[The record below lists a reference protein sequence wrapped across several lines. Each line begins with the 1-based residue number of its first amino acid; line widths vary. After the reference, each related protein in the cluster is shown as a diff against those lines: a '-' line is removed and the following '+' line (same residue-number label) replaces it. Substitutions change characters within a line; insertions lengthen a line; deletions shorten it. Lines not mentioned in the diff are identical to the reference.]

1 MRKHLLLLVTIVI
14 TTSASAQYYVSASGG
29 YTVGSAGVK
38 FGETITLTNYESNYG
53 SYGEGFNGQI
63 RFGKFFNKTFGVE
76 LGFGYLHG
84 ADQTVDK
91 VSVPGKEVEV
101 KARGR
106 AYGFTP
112 SVVYKFTDNLYGRFG
127 ALIKLGGK
135 TEALIYDKST
145 FAPATASAL
154 ELPVGSYSEVDATV
168 DFHGQLPLG
177 FVGAFGYK
185 HNISN
190 NLDLFIE
197 AEYMG
202 ISVKRKDSEIAEI
215 SGGVFLPDGRQVDV
229 FDMDNLPTGWEKK
242 TEYVDELAFGTVQ
255 ANGDSLFPAKKLAQR
270 VPYSS
275 FGINFG
281 ITYTF
286 SKKEKSTM

>member
-1 MRKHLLLLVTIVI
+1 MRKNLLLLAAIVMA
-14 TTSASAQYYVSASGG
+14 TSASAQYYVSASGG
-29 YTVGSAGVK
+29 YTVPSAGVK
-38 FGETITLTNYESNYG
+38 FGETITPTNSESNYG
-53 SYGEGFNGQI
+53 SYGEGINGQI
-63 RFGKFFNKTFGVE
+63 KFGKFYNDTFGVE

-84 ADQTVDK
+84 ADQTIDEVN
-91 VSVPGKEVEV
+91 VPGRIVDV

-112 SVVYKFTDNLYGRFG
+112 AVVYKFTDNLYGRFG

-145 FAPATASAL
+145 FDAATAGVL
-154 ELPVGSYSEVDATV
+154 GLPLGSYSEVDATV

-177 FVGAFGYK
+177 FVAAFGYK
-185 HNISN
+185 HNISEN
-190 NLDLFIE
+190 FDLFFE

-202 ISVKRKDSEIAEI
+202 ISVKRKDSEVAAI
-215 SGGVFLPDGRQVDV
+215 SGGVFLPDATQVVV
-229 FDMDNLPTGWEKK
+229 FDMDNLPTGWENK
-242 TEYVDELAFGTVQ
+242 TEYVDELPTSTVM
-255 ANGDSLFPAKKLAQR
+255 ANGSAMFPAKKLAQR

-286 SKKEKSTM
+286 SKKEKN

>member
-1 MRKHLLLLVTIVI
+1 MKNYLLLIIAMVMA
-14 TTSASAQYYVSASGG
+14 TTASAQFYISGSAG
-29 YTVGSAGVK
+29 YALPSAGVK
-38 FGETITLTNYESNYG
+38 FGETITTTTSESNYG
-53 SYGEGFNGQI
+53 SYGEGANYQFRAGY
-63 RFGKFFNKTFGVE
+63 FFNDTFGVD
-76 LGFGYLHG
+76 LGFAYLHG
-84 ADQTVDK
+84 ADQTVDM
-91 VSVPGKEVEV
+91 VSVPGKEAEV
-101 KARGR
+101 IARGR

-135 TEALIYDKST
+135 TEALIYDNTT
-145 FAPATASAL
+145 FDAATAAFL
-154 ELPVGSYSEVDATV
+154 GLPAGSYSEVDATV

-185 HNISN
+185 HSISSN
-190 NLDLFIE
+190 FDLFVE

-215 SGGVFLPDGRQVDV
+215 SGGVFLPDATQVAV

-242 TEYVDELAFGTVQ
+242 TGYVDELPTSTVM
-255 ANGDSLFPAKKLAQR
+255 ANGDAMFPSKKLAQR

-286 SKKEKSTM
+286 SKK